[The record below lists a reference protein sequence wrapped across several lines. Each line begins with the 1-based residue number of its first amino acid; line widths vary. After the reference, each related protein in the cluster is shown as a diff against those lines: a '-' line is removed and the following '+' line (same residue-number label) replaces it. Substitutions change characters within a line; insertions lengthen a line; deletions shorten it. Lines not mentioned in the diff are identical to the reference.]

1 MSETV
6 QQIEQMR
13 AQTTQKFAQLSAE
26 QTEYDKKLSAM
37 VGMASNR
44 DQELLQ
50 NMEAK
55 IYELEQNN
63 KRLLDWQDG
72 FKTRTLTWRQEVERR
87 IQQLQSGP
95 SGAPAMQSR
104 MRGCAAR

>member
-1 MSETV
+1 M

-63 KRLLDWQDG
+63 KRLL
-72 FKTRTLTWRQEVERR
+72 
-87 IQQLQSGP
+87 
-95 SGAPAMQSR
+95 
-104 MRGCAAR
+104 GCK

>member
-44 DQELLQ
+44 DQV
-50 NMEAK
+50 
-55 IYELEQNN
+55 
-63 KRLLDWQDG
+63 DG
-72 FKTRTLTWRQEVERR
+72 
-87 IQQLQSGP
+87 
-95 SGAPAMQSR
+95 
-104 MRGCAAR
+104 